1 MKTLKSKISTTL
13 NIVSKRMFG
22 NPAAIRNILKP
33 SVVKLLNIL
42 TFGRGISV
50 NIGGKGIFKLSP
62 QFYFSNWENFGEG
75 HNSGFSYCLEQA
87 KDKRV
92 VLDIGAHIGLY
103 SMPLSRR
110 ISPNGK
116 IYSFEPSSINRS
128 YLKQHLELNSIDNVE
143 VQFCLVGK
151 ENIDAVDF
159 YEDLNQV
166 NPMGGLILTNNIKND
181 AVAVSKKMVALDQFC
196 EDKKIKPELI
206 KVDVEGAEIDL
217 LWGGVEMIKSSRP
230 TIVLSF
236 HPKHIEQM
244 GQTLDSLTGYLQEVN
259 YKCLTYDGKDN
270 SDFSVNESI
279 LLPNEINFK
288 G

>member
-1 MKTLKSKISTTL
+1 MKTLQSKISSSL
-13 NIVSKRMFG
+13 NRISKIAFG
-22 NPAAIRNILKP
+22 DSSAIRNILKP
-33 SVVKLLNIL
+33 SVVKLLNII
-42 TFGRGISV
+42 TFGNGISV
-50 NIGGKGIFKLSP
+50 NIGGEGVFKMSP

-75 HNSGFSYCLEQA
+75 LNSGFAYCLEQS
-87 KDKRV
+87 KDKNV

-110 ISPNGK
+110 ISPGGT
-116 IYSFEPSSINRS
+116 IYAFEPSSINRS
-128 YLKQHLELNSIDNVE
+128 YLKQHLEFNDINNIE
-143 VQFCLVGK
+143 VLPYLVGK
-151 ENIDAVDF
+151 ENIDSVDF

-230 TIVLSF
+230 TIVLSL

-244 GQTLDSLTGYLQEVN
+244 GQTLDILTGYLQEVN
-259 YKCLTYDGKDN
+259 YKCLTYEGKSNNDY
-270 SDFSVNESI
+270 SVKECI
-279 LLPNEINFK
+279 LLPN
-288 G
+288 